1 MRRRSCS
8 ALLLLGL
15 VLVLVGSAPASAAS
29 ERVKTTNVPLNATLA
44 NPCTAEAVLFTGNLD
59 ATVTESTNAA
69 GNVRITVSTSIQ
81 DATAV
86 GVPSGLKYI
95 FKSKESMSDV
105 VPLGDGTYSV
115 KLVERLSFKR
125 VRNDP
130 TPMPGDDL
138 IVVVTIHG
146 KITPTLDIVTE
157 KIDYAL
163 ECK

>member
-1 MRRRSCS
+1 MRRRSYS
-8 ALLLLGL
+8 ALLLFVL
-15 VLVLVGSAPASAAS
+15 VVLVGSVPASAAS
-29 ERVKTTNVPLNATLA
+29 ERVKLTRVPLSATLA

-59 ATVTESTNAA
+59 ATVTESIN
-69 GNVRITVSTSIQ
+69 GEHVKVTVDTKIQ

-86 GVPSGLKYI
+86 GVPSGQKYI

-105 VPLGDGTYSV
+105 VPLGGGSYSV

-146 KITPTLDIVTE
+146 KITPTLDIVTD